1 MSHVDNTPVH
11 PCQTQN
17 NPQEAAMSTIT
28 VTDAD
33 FDQKVLQS
41 ELPVLVDFW
50 AEWCGPCRMLG
61 PVLEDMAVEQE
72 GKAVIAKLNVDENP
86 AIAARYGVTS
96 IPLVVGFQNGEKVVE
111 SVGAKPKAALEKEF
125 SALLG

>member
-1 MSHVDNTPVH
+1 
-11 PCQTQN
+11 
-17 NPQEAAMSTIT
+17 MSTIT

-33 FDQKVLQS
+33 FQQKVLES

-61 PVLEDMAVEQE
+61 PVLEEMADDYE
-72 GKAVIAKLNVDENP
+72 GKVVIAKLNVDENP
-86 AIAARYGVTS
+86 ASAATYGVTS
-96 IPLVVGFQNGEKVVE
+96 IPLVLGFQGGQKVAE
-111 SVGAKPKAALEKEF
+111 SVGAKPKAQLEKEF

>member
-1 MSHVDNTPVH
+1 
-11 PCQTQN
+11 
-17 NPQEAAMSTIT
+17 MSTIT

-61 PVLEDMAVEQE
+61 PVLEEMAAEHE
-72 GKAVIAKLNVDENP
+72 GKVVIAKLNVDENP
-86 AIAARYGVTS
+86 ASAAKFGVTS
-96 IPLVVGFQNGEKVVE
+96 IPLVLGFQGGEKVAE
-111 SVGAKPKAALEKEF
+111 SVGAKPKQQLEKEF

>member
-1 MSHVDNTPVH
+1 
-11 PCQTQN
+11 
-17 NPQEAAMSTIT
+17 MSTIN

-33 FDQKVLQS
+33 FQEKVLNS

-61 PVLEDMAVEQE
+61 PVLEDMAVEHE

-86 AIAARYGVTS
+86 ASASAPSKGTGTVTES
-96 IPLVVGFQNGEKVVE
+96 WSKVPLPISLAFSPSGE
-111 SVGAKPKAALEKEF
+111 
-125 SALLG
+125 SAM

>member
-1 MSHVDNTPVH
+1 
-11 PCQTQN
+11 
-17 NPQEAAMSTIT
+17 MSTIN

-33 FDQKVLQS
+33 FQEKVLDS

-61 PVLEDMAVEQE
+61 PVLEEMAAEHE
-72 GKAVIAKLNVDENP
+72 GKVIIAKLNVDENP
-86 AIAARYGVTS
+86 ASAATFGVTS
-96 IPLVVGFQNGEKVVE
+96 IPLVLGFQNGEKVAE
-111 SVGAKPKAALEKEF
+111 SVGAKPKQQLEKEF

>member
-1 MSHVDNTPVH
+1 
-11 PCQTQN
+11 
-17 NPQEAAMSTIT
+17 MSTIT

-33 FDQKVLQS
+33 FQQKVLDS

-61 PVLEDMAVEQE
+61 PVLEEMSDDYE
-72 GKAVIAKLNVDENP
+72 GKVIIAKVNVDENP
-86 AIAARYGVTS
+86 AAAAQYGVTS
-96 IPLVVGFQNGEKVVE
+96 IPLVLGFQGGQKVAE